1 MPTVNGASLR
11 EELKDAKARIAA
23 LRRDGKVSDEVD
35 AVIRVLFT
43 LLNVLIAVLLE
54 RATRKTSRN
63 SGLPPSQTG
72 SDETARRA
80 GGSGKG
86 PKPNLQ
92 TGDNLRKTVVEE
104 TVAVEACDACGADLS
119 GVDPAGR
126 ERRVLHDIVFEVVEH
141 RVDAE
146 IKDCPDCRAR
156 TKGRFPDDMPG
167 PVQYGHGLQAFV
179 VDLLVAHMLS
189 LNRAVALVQAM
200 TGRRISEATCLEWTR
215 RLDQALQSWEDAA
228 VAHLLE
234 RPALH
239 ADETGFRVDGRTQWL
254 HVVTD
259 GALTVKFLHR
269 KRGREA
275 IDEIGIIPRYKG
287 VLIHDCWASYL
298 GYDQCSHQLCGSHL
312 LRELTFVVESNGF
325 RWARLMKALLR
336 ETCHKVNKSG
346 SKSLAE
352 AVRRA
357 ARKRYR
363 TILTQG
369 GRELPEIPPRPK
381 GKRGRIAKSDA
392 HNLHERLVKHE
403 ESVLR
408 FMSDPDV
415 SFTNNS
421 AERKIRMAKVK
432 IKVSGCFR
440 TRPNAEAWCR
450 ISSYLNSMAT
460 LGYNPLVAIQIALAG
475 KAADMINLHYAQSAP
490 KKG

>member
-1 MPTVNGASLR
+1 MASVDGTSLR
-11 EELKDAKARIAA
+11 EELEDAKARIAA
-23 LRRDGKVSDEVD
+23 LRKDGKVSDEVD
-35 AVIRVLFT
+35 AVVRVLFT

-72 SDETARRA
+72 KDESARRA

-119 GVDPAGR
+119 GVGPAGR
-126 ERRVLHDIVFEVVEH
+126 ERRVLHDIVFEVVER

-146 IKDCPDCRAR
+146 IKDCPGCRAR

-179 VDLLVAHMLS
+179 VNLLVAHMLS
-189 LNRAVALVQAM
+189 LRRAVALVQAIS
-200 TGRRISEATCLEWTR
+200 GLRLSEATCLEWTR
-215 RLDQALQSWEDAA
+215 RLDQALQPWEDAA
-228 VAHLLE
+228 VAHLLQ

-275 IDEIGIIPRYKG
+275 IDGIGIIPRYRG

-298 GYDQCSHQLCGSHL
+298 GYGQCSHQLCGSHL

-336 ETCHKVNKSG
+336 EACHRVNKSG
-346 SKSLAE
+346 SKTLAE
-352 AVRRA
+352 ADRRA
-357 ARKRYR
+357 VRKRYR

-369 GRELPEIPPRPK
+369 GRELPEVPPRPK

-408 FMSDPDV
+408 FIGDPDV
-415 SFTNNS
+415 SFTNN
-421 AERKIRMAKVK
+421 AGERKIRMAKVK

-440 TRPNAEAWCR
+440 TRRHADAWCR
-450 ISSYLNSMAT
+450 ISSYLSSMAA

-475 KAADMINLHYAQSAP
+475 KAANMIRLHYALQAP

>member
-1 MPTVNGASLR
+1 MASVDGTSLR
-11 EELKDAKARIAA
+11 EELDDAKARIAA

-35 AVIRVLFT
+35 AVVRVLFT

-72 SDETARRA
+72 KDESARRA
-80 GGSGKG
+80 GGGGKG

-104 TVAVEACDACGADLS
+104 TVAVETCDACGADLS

-126 ERRVLHDIVFEVVEH
+126 ERRVLHDIVFEVVER

-167 PVQYGHGLQAFV
+167 PLQYGAGLQAFV
-179 VDLLVAHMLS
+179 VNLLVAHMLS
-189 LNRAVALVQAM
+189 LRRAVALVQAIS
-200 TGRRISEATCLEWTR
+200 GLRLSEATCLGYVR
-215 RLDQALQSWEDAA
+215 RLHDALASWEEAA
-228 VAHLLE
+228 VAHLLQ

-239 ADETGFRVDGRTQWL
+239 ADETGFRVDGRTRWL

-287 VLIHDCWASYL
+287 VLIHDCWATYFA
-298 GYDQCSHQLCGSHL
+298 YDQGRHQLCGSHL

-336 ETCHKVNKSG
+336 EACHRVNRSTTKT
-346 SKSLAE
+346 LTEAE
-352 AVRRA
+352 RLTV
-357 ARKRYR
+357 RKRYR

-392 HNLHERLVKHE
+392 HNLYERLVKHE

-408 FMSDPDV
+408 FIGDPDV
-415 SFTNNS
+415 SFTNN
-421 AERKIRMAKVK
+421 AGERKIRMAKVK

-440 TRPNAEAWCR
+440 TRPGAEAWCR
-450 ISSYLNSMAT
+450 ISSYLSSMAA

-475 KAADMINLHYAQSAP
+475 NAAEMIKMHYAQPNP